1 MFIYVWETCV
11 CIYFLQWACSDS
23 SKQLW
28 TFNTPGNLRALS
40 VKRFLRSIF
49 SSLQH
54 IEIKV
59 TRESLNKRKQMHI
72 HIWWNWFMSNKW
84 IYTLLNRITYLH
96 SVNSNQQA
104 RGKLTRDINAK
115 VWKVKKNIPV
125 VKHFFVWKTW
135 NWK

>member
-1 MFIYVWETCV
+1 MSVDAFGKKQLYFKYKSRSLFFNNHIMYMYMWETCV
-11 CIYFLQWACSDS
+11 YIYSLKWACSDS
-23 SKQLW
+23 SKQLR

-59 TRESLNKRKQMHI
+59 ARESLNKRKQMHI
-72 HIWWNWFMSNKW
+72 HKKWNWFWSYKW
-84 IYTLLNRITYLH
+84 NFTLLNRIIYLH

-104 RGKLTRDINAK
+104 VHMAN
-115 VWKVKKNIPV
+115 
-125 VKHFFVWKTW
+125 
-135 NWK
+135 